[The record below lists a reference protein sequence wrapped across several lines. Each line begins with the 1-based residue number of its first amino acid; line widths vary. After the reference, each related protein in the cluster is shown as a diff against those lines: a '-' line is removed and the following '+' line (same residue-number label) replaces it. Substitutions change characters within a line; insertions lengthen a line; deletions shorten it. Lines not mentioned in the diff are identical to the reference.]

1 MAELYP
7 LYPPGRLWLRERS
20 GRCWSRVVSVPF
32 PVPGRGLACPGTGPG
47 KAVLAVG

>member
-7 LYPPGRLWLRERS
+7 PGPLWLRER
-20 GRCWSRVVSVPF
+20 SRVVSVPF